1 MLSTVLIFINKHYQ
15 FCLNINDLNDFFQGF
30 TLVKNLYII
39 ALYNYPII
47 LIYEELIDV

>member
-1 MLSTVLIFINKHYQ
+1 MLSTVLIFINKHCQ
-15 FCLNINDLNDFFQGF
+15 FCLNIIDLNDFFQGF